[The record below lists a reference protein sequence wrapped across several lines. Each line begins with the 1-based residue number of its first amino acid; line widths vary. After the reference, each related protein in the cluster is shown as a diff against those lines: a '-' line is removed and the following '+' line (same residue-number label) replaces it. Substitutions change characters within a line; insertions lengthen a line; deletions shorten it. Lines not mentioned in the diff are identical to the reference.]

1 MNKNNSA
8 GKGDRDRSTFKK
20 IYKDRFPKLSGK
32 VEGFVKI
39 KGKLTKKY

>member
-1 MNKNNSA
+1 MTKNNSA

-20 IYKDRFPKLSGK
+20 TYKDRFPKLSGK
-32 VEGFVKI
+32 VNGFIKV